1 MPSSQ
6 TKQARS
12 SEVPIP
18 NRPKQA
24 RSSEAPIPN
33 RPETV
38 IRLVEYWINWLS
50 AGFASGKWDSVYLGR
65 GFDFQ
70 GIAPFPD
77 DPDMVRLN
85 WQASLISGELS
96 VNQFAEERDI
106 HLYLLANLGPSMAFG
121 SEIRK
126 LDRLAVLAAVLSLS
140 AFRLKDRF
148 RFVGYT
154 NELEYGFPEPHD
166 KTYPLQLAK
175 AITEFDWRSKKRGG
189 LVKAAGS
196 IPSRRSLVIVISDF
210 LGSQSGLERALRILA
225 PNHEV
230 LPLVLWD
237 EREVTLPG
245 KGFALYPLSDLE
257 TGELSYVF
265 LTSKTRKKFEE
276 NSRLRRQSLNALFAR
291 FGIKP
296 HFLISGG
303 NDDIETLM
311 KIFLLQHD
319 RV

>member
-6 TKQARS
+6 T
-12 SEVPIP
+12 
-18 NRPKQA
+18 
-24 RSSEAPIPN
+24 
-33 RPETV
+33 ETTLHL
-38 IRLVEYWINWLS
+38 IEYWINWLS
-50 AGFASGKWDSVYLGR
+50 AGFATGKWDSVYLGR

-85 WQASLISGELS
+85 WQATLTSGELS

-121 SEIRK
+121 SQIRK
-126 LDRLAVLAAVLSLS
+126 LDRSAILAAVLSLS
-140 AFRLKDRF
+140 AFRFKDRF

-154 NELEYGFPEPHD
+154 DELEYGFPEPHD
-166 KTYPLQLAK
+166 KTYPWQLAK
-175 AITEFDWRSKKRGG
+175 AITEFDWRGKKRGG
-189 LVKAAGS
+189 LVKAANS
-196 IPSRRSLVIVISDF
+196 VPNRRSLVIIISDF
-210 LGSQSGLERALRILA
+210 LGNLNGLERALRILA

-237 EREVTLPG
+237 EREVALPG
-245 KGFALYPLSDLE
+245 KGLGLYPMSDLE

-265 LTSKTRKKFEE
+265 LTAKTRRQFAE
-276 NSRLRRQSLNALFAR
+276 NSTLRRQSLSQLFTR
-291 FGIKP
+291 FGVQP

-303 NDDIETLM
+303 TDDIEALM
-311 KIFLLQHD
+311 KIFLSQRD
-319 RV
+319 RI